1 MTLTTLA
8 SQLPFVAMEGVCGRE
23 LLNEKVL
30 SSLYALSIYIVLCSS
45 IAIFLRALF
54 NHKIQTW
61 DTMRWI
67 RFFFSSSTLYDTN
80 KGLSADKASPN
91 LTTHC
96 QGVSWPC
103 QRVLI
108 ILLIQTFHKIKY
120 IKKMKISKLFNIFCT
135 YHSFL
140 F

>member
-1 MTLTTLA
+1 
-8 SQLPFVAMEGVCGRE
+8 MEGVCGRE

-67 RFFFSSSTLYDTN
+67 RFFFLFFHTLRHKQRVIRRQGIPQLDHSLPGCLLALS
-80 KGLSADKASPN
+80 KGSN
-91 LTTHC
+91 NTTHLDF
-96 QGVSWPC
+96 P
-103 QRVLI
+103 
-108 ILLIQTFHKIKY
+108 
-120 IKKMKISKLFNIFCT
+120 
-135 YHSFL
+135 
-140 F
+140 